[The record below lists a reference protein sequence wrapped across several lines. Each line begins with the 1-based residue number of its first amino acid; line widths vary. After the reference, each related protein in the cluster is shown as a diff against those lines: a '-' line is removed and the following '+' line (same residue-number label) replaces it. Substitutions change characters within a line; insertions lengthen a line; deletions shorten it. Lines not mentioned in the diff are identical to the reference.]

1 MTFTN
6 QRNFFF
12 NRIAKKHF
20 FKSKKSFFGCSYVFV
35 IVYRKY
41 FSPALEIR
49 ISDLNRFKVK
59 ITNIFNE
66 NNALKLNFR

>member
-1 MTFTN
+1 MTFT
-6 QRNFFF
+6 QIKEIFSLTV
-12 NRIAKKHF
+12 AKKLF